1 MGIEKRLIEDANLT
15 RGMQLAT
22 PERITKVIRDV
33 LKGEVGA
40 RVKVYEQTCMRCGA
54 CAKACHFSLSHPDD
68 ASYTPVAKLDKT
80 IFKMVRESGK
90 LNAEQ
95 MRGIAQI
102 AHTECNMCRRCIHYC
117 PVGVDIA
124 YLMSLVRRICNKL
137 GITPT
142 FIQDTANSHSATFN
156 QMWVRE
162 DEWIDSLVWQEE
174 EAREEFPGI
183 RIPLDKEGADFMYSV
198 IAPEPKFRTQLI
210 YQAAADLPSGGQRLD
225 HALPPRLGQQRH
237 VHVHGR
243 LRNDGRIK
251 RAHFE
256 LAQKL
261 RVKRIV
267 MGECGHAFR
276 SVYDQ
281 GNRWA
286 RLEGLPGVPVVHAIE
301 FYWELINE
309 GKIKITHQFE
319 DPVTIHDPCNTIR
332 GRGPCRQAAR
342 RGALPLRQRGR
353 NDAQPRAQLLL
364 QRGRR
369 DHQLR
374 PALQER
380 AHGRQPGESRSAPQ
394 HRSPHRGRPV
404 PQLPRR
410 TGRHHQALQARHAH
424 QVHRRPHL

>member
-1 MGIEKRLIEDANLT
+1 
-15 RGMQLAT
+15 
-22 PERITKVIRDV
+22 
-33 LKGEVGA
+33 
-40 RVKVYEQTCMRCGA
+40 
-54 CAKACHFSLSHPDD
+54 
-68 ASYTPVAKLDKT
+68 
-80 IFKMVRESGK
+80 
-90 LNAEQ
+90 
-95 MRGIAQI
+95 
-102 AHTECNMCRRCIHYC
+102 MCRRCIHYC

-210 YQAAADLPSGGQRLD
+210 YQAAAIFHQAGSDWTMPSRPGWDNSDMCMFTGD
-225 HALPPRLGQQRH
+225 YEMM
-237 VHVHGR
+237 
-243 LRNDGRIK
+243 GRIK

-281 GNRWA
+281 GNRWLAWKDSRSRWSMPSSSIGSSSTKA
-286 RLEGLPGVPVVHAIE
+286 RSKSRTSSKIRSPSMIPATPSAAAALADKLRDVVHFLCANVVEMTPNREHNFCCSAGGGI
-301 FYWELINE
+301 INCGPPFKSVRME
-309 GKIKITHQFE
+309 GNRVKA
-319 DPVTIHDPCNTIR
+319 D
-332 GRGPCRQAAR
+332 
-342 RGALPLRQRGR
+342 
-353 NDAQPRAQLLL
+353 
-364 QRGRR
+364 
-369 DHQLR
+369 QLR
-374 PALQER
+374 NTGVHTVVAPCHNC
-380 AHGRQPGESRSAPQ
+380 HGGLEDIIKHYKLGMHTKFIGDLIYELMEKPE
-394 HRSPHRGRPV
+394 V
-404 PQLPRR
+404 
-410 TGRHHQALQARHAH
+410 
-424 QVHRRPHL
+424 

>member
-33 LKGEVGA
+33 LKGEAGA

-174 EAREEFPGI
+174 EAREGPSRHREGSPQRSGP
-183 RIPLDKEGADFMYSV
+183 RTPLLE
-198 IAPEPKFRTQLI
+198 AP
-210 YQAAADLPSGGQRLD
+210 
-225 HALPPRLGQQRH
+225 PP
-237 VHVHGR
+237 
-243 LRNDGRIK
+243 
-251 RAHFE
+251 
-256 LAQKL
+256 
-261 RVKRIV
+261 
-267 MGECGHAFR
+267 
-276 SVYDQ
+276 
-281 GNRWA
+281 
-286 RLEGLPGVPVVHAIE
+286 
-301 FYWELINE
+301 
-309 GKIKITHQFE
+309 
-319 DPVTIHDPCNTIR
+319 
-332 GRGPCRQAAR
+332 
-342 RGALPLRQRGR
+342 
-353 NDAQPRAQLLL
+353 
-364 QRGRR
+364 
-369 DHQLR
+369 
-374 PALQER
+374 
-380 AHGRQPGESRSAPQ
+380 
-394 HRSPHRGRPV
+394 
-404 PQLPRR
+404 
-410 TGRHHQALQARHAH
+410 
-424 QVHRRPHL
+424 

>member
-1 MGIEKRLIEDANLT
+1 M
-15 RGMQLAT
+15 
-22 PERITKVIRDV
+22 IRDV

-124 YLMSLVRRICNKL
+124 YLMSHCGASATSSASPR
-137 GITPT
+137 PHS
-142 FIQDTANSHSATFN
+142 DTANSHSATS
-156 QMWVRE
+156 QMWVRRRM
-162 DEWIDSLVWQEE
+162 DRRSSGRRGSPRDSPAS
-174 EAREEFPGI
+174 AR
-183 RIPLDKEGADFMYSV
+183 REGADFMYSV
-198 IAPEPKFRTQLI
+198 IARAEVPHAARLSETAIFH
-210 YQAAADLPSGGQRLD
+210 QAGGD
-225 HALPPRLGQQRH
+225 YGVPRLEQR
-237 VHVHGR
+237 HVHGR
-243 LRNDGRIK
+243 LRMMGRIK

-281 GNRWA
+281 GNRWLA
-286 RLEGLPGVPVVHAIE
+286 WKDSPVPVVHAIE

-332 GRGPCRQAAR
+332 GRGLADK
-342 RGALPLRQRGR
+342 LRDVVHFLCANVVEMTPNREHNFCCSAGGGIINCGPPFKSVR
-353 NDAQPRAQLLL
+353 MEGNRVKAD
-364 QRGRR
+364 
-369 DHQLR
+369 QLR
-374 PALQER
+374 NTGSTVVAPA
-380 AHGRQPGESRSAPQ
+380 
-394 HRSPHRGRPV
+394 
-404 PQLPRR
+404 QLPRR

>member
-142 FIQDTANSHSATFN
+142 FIQDTANSHSSTFN

-162 DEWIDSLVWQEE
+162 DEWIDSLVWQE
-174 EAREEFPGI
+174 
-183 RIPLDKEGADFMYSV
+183 
-198 IAPEPKFRTQLI
+198 
-210 YQAAADLPSGGQRLD
+210 
-225 HALPPRLGQQRH
+225 
-237 VHVHGR
+237 
-243 LRNDGRIK
+243 
-251 RAHFE
+251 
-256 LAQKL
+256 
-261 RVKRIV
+261 
-267 MGECGHAFR
+267 
-276 SVYDQ
+276 
-281 GNRWA
+281 
-286 RLEGLPGVPVVHAIE
+286 
-301 FYWELINE
+301 
-309 GKIKITHQFE
+309 
-319 DPVTIHDPCNTIR
+319 
-332 GRGPCRQAAR
+332 
-342 RGALPLRQRGR
+342 
-353 NDAQPRAQLLL
+353 
-364 QRGRR
+364 
-369 DHQLR
+369 
-374 PALQER
+374 
-380 AHGRQPGESRSAPQ
+380 
-394 HRSPHRGRPV
+394 
-404 PQLPRR
+404 
-410 TGRHHQALQARHAH
+410 
-424 QVHRRPHL
+424 

>member
-162 DEWIDSLVWQEE
+162 DEWIDPRGAGDGPVVRLVLKVGGEAFHVAQGVQQVFRKVLASLFAGDWRVVLVTEV
-174 EAREEFPGI
+174 PV
-183 RIPLDKEGADFMYSV
+183 ADGPV
-198 IAPEPKFRTQLI
+198 
-210 YQAAADLPSGGQRLD
+210 SGGAEVGRGGEAFPFRLD
-225 HALPPRLGQQRH
+225 HVGDRMGKQGVER
-237 VHVHGR
+237 GD
-243 LRNDGRIK
+243 DGAFLLLLLLWGGGE
-251 RAHFE
+251 RA
-256 LAQKL
+256 
-261 RVKRIV
+261 
-267 MGECGHAFR
+267 
-276 SVYDQ
+276 Q
-281 GNRWA
+281 G
-286 RLEGLPGVPVVHAIE
+286 LS
-301 FYWELINE
+301 
-309 GKIKITHQFE
+309 
-319 DPVTIHDPCNTIR
+319 
-332 GRGPCRQAAR
+332 RQR
-342 RGALPLRQRGR
+342 RGTGP
-353 NDAQPRAQLLL
+353 PC
-364 QRGRR
+364 
-369 DHQLR
+369 
-374 PALQER
+374 
-380 AHGRQPGESRSAPQ
+380 APQ
-394 HRSPHRGRPV
+394 REYKQGPYHSGGPSWRRRPV
-404 PQLPRR
+404 PWTRTCRTPRG
-410 TGRHHQALQARHAH
+410 GRRW
-424 QVHRRPHL
+424 PFP

>member
-1 MGIEKRLIEDANLT
+1 MLL
-15 RGMQLAT
+15 
-22 PERITKVIRDV
+22 
-33 LKGEVGA
+33 
-40 RVKVYEQTCMRCGA
+40 
-54 CAKACHFSLSHPDD
+54 
-68 ASYTPVAKLDKT
+68 
-80 IFKMVRESGK
+80 GK
-90 LNAEQ
+90 LHAEQ

-210 YQAAADLPSGGQRLD
+210 YQAAAIFHQAGSDWTMPSRPGWDNSDMCMFTGD
-225 HALPPRLGQQRH
+225 YEMM
-237 VHVHGR
+237 
-243 LRNDGRIK
+243 GRIK

-281 GNRWA
+281 GNRW
-286 RLEGLPGVPVVHAIE
+286 LGWKDSPVPVVHAIE

-332 GRGPCRQAAR
+332 GRGLADK
-342 RGALPLRQRGR
+342 LRDVVHFLCANVVEMTPNREHNFCCSAGGGIINCGPPFKSVR
-353 NDAQPRAQLLL
+353 MEGNRVKAD
-364 QRGRR
+364 
-369 DHQLR
+369 QLR
-374 PALQER
+374 NTGVHTVVAPCHNC
-380 AHGRQPGESRSAPQ
+380 HGGLEDIIKHYKLGMHTKFIGDLIYELMEKPE
-394 HRSPHRGRPV
+394 V
-404 PQLPRR
+404 
-410 TGRHHQALQARHAH
+410 
-424 QVHRRPHL
+424 

>member
-210 YQAAADLPSGGQRLD
+210 YQAAAIFHQAGSDWTMPSRPGWDNSDMCMFTGD
-225 HALPPRLGQQRH
+225 YEMM
-237 VHVHGR
+237 
-243 LRNDGRIK
+243 GRIK

-256 LAQKL
+256 LAQKQDKEAYRHGRMRARLPL
-261 RVKRIV
+261 RV
-267 MGECGHAFR
+267 R
-276 SVYDQ
+276 SGQ
-281 GNRWA
+281 PLA
-286 RLEGLPGVPVVHAIE
+286 RLEGLPGP
-301 FYWELINE
+301 
-309 GKIKITHQFE
+309 G
-319 DPVTIHDPCNTIR
+319 
-332 GRGPCRQAAR
+332 GPCHRV
-342 RGALPLRQRGR
+342 
-353 NDAQPRAQLLL
+353 LL
-364 QRGRR
+364 G
-369 DHQLR
+369 
-374 PALQER
+374 
-380 AHGRQPGESRSAPQ
+380 
-394 HRSPHRGRPV
+394 
-404 PQLPRR
+404 
-410 TGRHHQALQARHAH
+410 AH
-424 QVHRRPHL
+424 QRRQDQDHAPVRRSGHHP

>member
-210 YQAAADLPSGGQRLD
+210 YQAAAIFHQAGSDWTMPSRPGWDNSDMCMFTGD
-225 HALPPRLGQQRH
+225 YEMM
-237 VHVHGR
+237 
-243 LRNDGRIK
+243 GRIK
-251 RAHFE
+251 RAHF
-256 LAQKL
+256 AS
-261 RVKRIV
+261 
-267 MGECGHAFR
+267 
-276 SVYDQ
+276 SVSS
-281 GNRWA
+281 WA
-286 RLEGLPGVPVVHAIE
+286 NAGTPSA
-301 FYWELINE
+301 
-309 GKIKITHQFE
+309 
-319 DPVTIHDPCNTIR
+319 PCTIR
-332 GRGPCRQAAR
+332 ATAGSPGRTPRSRWSMPSSSIGSSSTKARSRSRTSSKIRSPSMIPATPSAAA
-342 RGALPLRQRGR
+342 ALPTSC
-353 NDAQPRAQLLL
+353 ATWCT
-364 QRGRR
+364 
-369 DHQLR
+369 
-374 PALQER
+374 
-380 AHGRQPGESRSAPQ
+380 SSAPTW
-394 HRSPHRGRPV
+394 SK
-404 PQLPRR
+404 
-410 TGRHHQALQARHAH
+410 
-424 QVHRRPHL
+424 

>member
-174 EAREEFPGI
+174 EAREVRVVAVDGAVGAADQGVDALQ
-183 RIPLDKEGADFMYSV
+183 PLRRRGQGRAVGHDGFFIGNGHVEAV
-198 IAPEPKFRTQLI
+198 P
-210 YQAAADLPSGGQRLD
+210 AAAAQEIGQLRLGLLEEGVGVVPQ
-225 HALPPRLGQQRH
+225 HGVERRGVAVAQGLAQQTAPHLRPPR
-237 VHVHGR
+237 
-243 LRNDGRIK
+243 
-251 RAHFE
+251 
-256 LAQKL
+256 
-261 RVKRIV
+261 
-267 MGECGHAFR
+267 C
-276 SVYDQ
+276 S
-281 GNRWA
+281 
-286 RLEGLPGVPVVHAIE
+286 
-301 FYWELINE
+301 
-309 GKIKITHQFE
+309 
-319 DPVTIHDPCNTIR
+319 CR
-332 GRGPCRQAAR
+332 GTGS
-342 RGALPLRQRGR
+342 
-353 NDAQPRAQLLL
+353 PR
-364 QRGRR
+364 
-369 DHQLR
+369 
-374 PALQER
+374 
-380 AHGRQPGESRSAPQ
+380 
-394 HRSPHRGRPV
+394 
-404 PQLPRR
+404 
-410 TGRHHQALQARHAH
+410 
-424 QVHRRPHL
+424 

>member
-102 AHTECNMCRRCIHYC
+102 AFTECNMCRRCIHYC

-162 DEWIDSLVWQEE
+162 DEWIDSLIWQEE

-210 YQAAADLPSGGQRLD
+210 YQAAAIFHQAGSDWTMPSRPGWDNSDMCMFTGD
-225 HALPPRLGQQRH
+225 YEMM
-237 VHVHGR
+237 
-243 LRNDGRIK
+243 GRIK

-267 MGECGHAFR
+267 MGECGHAFH
-276 SVYDQ
+276 SVYDPLQ
-281 GNRWA
+281 HRP
-286 RLEGLPGVPVVHAIE
+286 RP
-301 FYWELINE
+301 
-309 GKIKITHQFE
+309 
-319 DPVTIHDPCNTIR
+319 R
-332 GRGPCRQAAR
+332 PCRQAAR
-342 RGALPLRQRGR
+342 RGALPLRQCG
-353 NDAQPRAQLLL
+353 
-364 QRGRR
+364 
-369 DHQLR
+369 
-374 PALQER
+374 
-380 AHGRQPGESRSAPQ
+380 
-394 HRSPHRGRPV
+394 
-404 PQLPRR
+404 
-410 TGRHHQALQARHAH
+410 
-424 QVHRRPHL
+424 

>member
-33 LKGEVGA
+33 LKGEAGA

-68 ASYTPVAKLDKT
+68 ASYTPVAKLDKA

-198 IAPEPKFRTQLI
+198 M
-210 YQAAADLPSGGQRLD
+210 
-225 HALPPRLGQQRH
+225 
-237 VHVHGR
+237 
-243 LRNDGRIK
+243 
-251 RAHFE
+251 
-256 LAQKL
+256 
-261 RVKRIV
+261 RIV

-281 GNRWA
+281 GNRWV
-286 RLEGLPGVPVVHAIE
+286 GWKDSPVPVVHAIE

-332 GRGPCRQAAR
+332 GRGLADK
-342 RGALPLRQRGR
+342 LRDVVHFLCANVVEMTPNREHNFCCSAGGGIINCGPPFKSVR
-353 NDAQPRAQLLL
+353 MEGNRVKAD
-364 QRGRR
+364 
-369 DHQLR
+369 QLR
-374 PALQER
+374 NTGVHTVVAPCHNC
-380 AHGRQPGESRSAPQ
+380 HGGLEDIIKHYKLGMHTKFIGDLIYELMEKPE
-394 HRSPHRGRPV
+394 V
-404 PQLPRR
+404 
-410 TGRHHQALQARHAH
+410 
-424 QVHRRPHL
+424 